1 MLGMTRL
8 DRCLVLA
15 FALANA
21 VLYSSLLPLWEGFDE
36 PWHYAYVQYLSVA
49 RRLPVLGTTRVS
61 QEVWDSMLT
70 CPASHVVARVWP
82 ELQTFDRYF
91 ALSPAARAQERYN
104 LESLPRLQSQES
116 AHTNYEVQQPPLAY
130 LVLAGP
136 DLLLS
141 NASIPVRIL
150 WLRIFGAVVSV
161 LIAFFAA
168 ESLFRTL
175 ELPAQDRFL
184 CLFCIFACQMFWAVL
199 AHIGNDSLALALSVW
214 FFAACAAFAKRP
226 GLAGALTLALATAL
240 GLLAKAYFLPLAIFA
255 ACLVAYQRV
264 RMLPAF
270 AAAIALLAGPWY
282 LRNLLL
288 YHNLSGLLMTSA
300 GTTSSQAV
308 SSLTRVDWSRT
319 IPYMLRATLWTG
331 NNSFTSFSVVT
342 LNCLLALLASG
353 LAMYALQ
360 AVRRAPLPVPAE
372 WAILGAVG
380 VYTAAVVYV
389 VGNDVTLLHG
399 ASAGAAPWYTEVLL
413 APSLAIVFLGLGRT
427 RRLGPPVMAAIAI
440 LWAYIC
446 IVTYLFKLIPL
457 YGGHAQGRNTLRE
470 TIGWYLSSHRQLTS
484 TLSTISLAP
493 PLTIYL
499 ETGAVAGLAIVIAT
513 RQVCRLVKKQHE

>member
-1 MLGMTRL
+1 MTRL

-61 QEVWDSMLT
+61 QEVWDSMLS

-91 ALSPAARAQERYN
+91 ALSPAARAQERTN
-104 LESLPRLQSQES
+104 LEALPRLQSQES

-141 NASIPVRIL
+141 NASITVRIL

-175 ELPAQDRFL
+175 DLPAPDQLL
-184 CLFCIFACQMFWAVL
+184 CLFCVFACQMFWAVL

-226 GLAGALTLALATAL
+226 NLAAALTLALATAL
-240 GLLAKAYFLPLAIFA
+240 GLLAKAYFLPLLLFA

-270 AAAIALLAGPWY
+270 AATIALLAGPWY
-282 LRNLLL
+282 LRNLVL
-288 YHNLSGLLMTSA
+288 YRNLSGLLMTSA

-342 LNCLLALLASG
+342 LNCLLVLLAAG
-353 LAMYALQ
+353 LAMYVLQ
-360 AVRRAPLPVPAE
+360 AVRRAPVPAE
-372 WAILGAVG
+372 WAVLGAMA
-380 VYTAAVVYV
+380 VYAAAVVYV

-413 APSLAIVFLGLGRT
+413 VPSLAIVFLGLGRT
-427 RRLGPPVMAAIAI
+427 RRFGLPVMVAIAI

-446 IVTYLFKLIPL
+446 VVTYLFKLIPL

-470 TIGWYLSSHRQLTS
+470 TIQWYLSHHQELTS
-484 TLSTISLAP
+484 MLSTISLAP
-493 PLTIYL
+493 PIMIYL
-499 ETGAVAGLAIVIAT
+499 ETGAVAGLAVVIAA
-513 RQVCRLVKKQHE
+513 RQVCRLVKENHE